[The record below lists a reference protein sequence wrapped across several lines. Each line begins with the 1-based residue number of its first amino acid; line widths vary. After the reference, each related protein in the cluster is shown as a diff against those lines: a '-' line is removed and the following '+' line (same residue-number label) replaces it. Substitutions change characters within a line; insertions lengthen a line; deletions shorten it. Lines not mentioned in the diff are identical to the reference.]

1 MNPGVTSHISSS
13 VPPMLMQ
20 DGARAELEG
29 VTYTGH
35 TDLGSAPNAPATSLI
50 LVHEAVC
57 VWSSQLWAKGAI
69 QVSRQSPVTMARRSG
84 LRHVLP

>member
-29 VTYTGH
+29 VTSTGH
-35 TDLGSAPNAPATSLI
+35 TELGSAPNAPATSL
-50 LVHEAVC
+50 LLSHQAVA
-57 VWSSQLWAKGAI
+57 VWSSQLWAKGA
-69 QVSRQSPVTMARRSG
+69 VRCPEVK
-84 LRHVLP
+84 